1 MVLMKNPV
9 KGKVKTRLAATTG
22 EDKALA
28 IYNLLLKQT
37 KSIVS
42 ELNNCEIA
50 IFYSDFINHNDLW
63 VKGSNLKYLQS
74 GNNLG
79 ERMNNAFEV
88 SFKNDYEKIIIIGT
102 DCYEIT
108 TEIIENGFLALTKN
122 DIVIGPATDGGYYLL
137 GMKRLHHKLF
147 ENILWSTPNVLTDT
161 VQILIALELTYDL
174 LPELSDIDI
183 EENLHQIDNLQTPQQ
198 A

>member
-63 VKGSNLKYLQS
+63 AKGSNLKYLQS

-174 LPELSDIDI
+174 LPELSDIDT